1 MRLASVLFEGRSLF
15 GAVTSHGFVDFTQ
28 AFAGRCEDLRGW
40 LAGDYHAESAS
51 LVGRASAWIAP
62 EHLVFVPPIPNAD
75 ARMFAVGWSYR
86 DHQVETGAAPPSKPF
101 IFQKL
106 PSSMVGHGQPL
117 VKPQSSNRFDFEG
130 EIVVVI
136 GKAGRH
142 IALEAAM
149 EHVAGYS
156 VLMDGSMRD
165 WQQDSVTAG
174 KNFDQSSAY
183 GPCIVTADEIQDPNR
198 LELVTLLNGVEM
210 QRAHFADM
218 VWGIPALV
226 TYVSTMCEL
235 RAGDAISTG
244 TPAGVGNKR
253 LPPVYLQPND
263 TLSVEVSGLG
273 ALRNTVISETR

>member
-1 MRLASVLFEGRSLF
+1 
-15 GAVTSHGFVDFTQ
+15 
-28 AFAGRCEDLRGW
+28 
-40 LAGDYHAESAS
+40 
-51 LVGRASAWIAP
+51 
-62 EHLVFVPPIPNAD
+62 
-75 ARMFAVGWSYR
+75 MFAVGWSYR
-86 DHQVETGAAPPSKPF
+86 DHQVETGAAPPTQPF

-117 VKPQSSNRFDFEG
+117 VKPQASNRFDFEG

-156 VLMDGSMRD
+156 ILMDGSMRD

-174 KNFDQSSAY
+174 KNFDPSSAY
-183 GPCIVTADEIQDPNR
+183 GPCIVTADEIEDPHR
-198 LELVTLLNGVEM
+198 MELVTLLNGVEM

-226 TYVSTMCEL
+226 AYVSTMCQL

-244 TPAGVGNKR
+244 TPSGVGNKR
-253 LPPVYLQPND
+253 LPPVYLQTD
-263 TLSVEVSGLG
+263 DMLSVEVSGLG
-273 ALRNTVISETR
+273 VLRNPVISETRGGRE